1 MKKSDPNRGEER
13 LTEGWIGKMA
23 PDEPGDG
30 ISAPESGSR
39 AGVWNLSRWRR
50 VALGGAW
57 MTIFRRGFLRRVDWP
72 RAPRNLRSSVGE
84 ELAGKVTSGEEI

>member
-13 LTEGWIGKMA
+13 LMEGWIGKMA

-39 AGVWNLSRWRR
+39 AGVWNLGRWRR
-50 VALGGAW
+50 VARGGVW
-57 MTIFRRGFLRRVDWP
+57 MTIFRRGPRVDRP
-72 RAPRNLRSSVGE
+72 RVPRNLRLSVGE
-84 ELAGKVTSGEEI
+84 ELARKVTSGEEI